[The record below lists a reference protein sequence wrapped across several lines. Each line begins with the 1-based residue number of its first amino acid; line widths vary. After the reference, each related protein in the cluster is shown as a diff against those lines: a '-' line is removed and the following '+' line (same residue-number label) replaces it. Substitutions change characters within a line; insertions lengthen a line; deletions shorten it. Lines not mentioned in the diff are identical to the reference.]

1 MKKLVLIDGHALV
14 HRAFHALPPTLN
26 SPKGV
31 PTNAVFGFTSVLLKM
46 LKDLKPDYIA
56 ATFDLA
62 APTFRH
68 EEFAEYKAHRE
79 KAPDELH
86 AQVPLVKEVLKA
98 FGIPIYEKPG
108 LEADDLI
115 GTLAERSK
123 KNKDI
128 QTIIMTGDLDTLQ
141 LVDNDKVVVFT
152 LRKGVTDTVLYDEN
166 EVFKRYGLK
175 PEQLNDFKGLKGDPS
190 DNIPGV
196 PGVGEKTAAA
206 LIQKFKTLEFLYEE
220 IYNLQSLNSTE
231 IPGLKHRE
239 PFPSKQTQN
248 SKFKKNK
255 IQIKP
260 PLSEKLIQKL
270 LDNKDMAF
278 FSKKLSTIVR
288 DVELDFE
295 LNKVDWLKNLD
306 RPEIEK
312 LFKELGL
319 YSLIKRLDEINALS
333 QKEMRL
339 FETAAKKENSGQIKE
354 VGSEEGLREILSR
367 ISKDKEMVFDI
378 NNGFLN
384 VAIADKCYSIVWS
397 LVVGPKELFKGFKE
411 IFESKYV
418 FKIGHDFKES
428 AKFLLGYGIELSRPG
443 FDTKLAA
450 YLFNSD
456 RNDYGLEKIYFDEF
470 QESMTEDKRKNPFSI
485 LKLKERQSGRLKKE
499 KLEWLF
505 ENIEVPVAIIL
516 AEMELRGILIDSKA
530 IAKLSKLVTVE
541 ISGLEKEIYKFAGA
555 EFNINSPKQ
564 LKEVLFDPSP
574 GGLGLKGKVR
584 KTAKGALST
593 AAGELEKLVDE
604 HPIIEKILR
613 YREIQK
619 LKTTY
624 IDPFPTLISKTSG
637 RLHTTFNQTGTT
649 TGRLASQDPNLQNIP
664 IRTELGQEFRKVFI
678 ASPGYKLVS
687 FDYSQLELRIAAH
700 ISQDEKMIAAF
711 KRGEDIHTRTAMEI
725 FGVKSEMVDK
735 NMRRDAKVMNFG
747 ILYGM
752 GVLGFQRASGI
763 SRERAREFIDRYM
776 KEFPGI
782 ARYMNDMK
790 MKVRKDGYVATIFGR
805 RRWLPEIR
813 SSMPQM
819 VSQAERMA
827 INHPIQGSAADL
839 VKLAMIKVFE
849 HIHDSGVQD
858 DTFLLL
864 QVHDELLFEVKET
877 LVKNITEKIKD
888 IMENAYKFDVLLTV
902 DVKYGNNWAE
912 MTKT

>member
-14 HRAFHALPPTLN
+14 HRAFHALPPTLS

-31 PTNAVFGFTSVLLKM
+31 PTNAVFGFTAVLLKM
-46 LKDLKPDYIA
+46 IKDIKPDYIA

-86 AQVPLVKEVLKA
+86 AQTPLIKEILMA

-108 LEADDLI
+108 FEADDLI
-115 GTLAERSK
+115 GSLAERSK
-123 KNKDI
+123 EDKDI

-141 LVDNDKVVVFT
+141 LVDGDKVVVFT
-152 LRKGVTDTVLYDEN
+152 LRKGVTDTVIYDEN

-220 IYNLQSLNSTE
+220 ISNLETL
-231 IPGLKHRE
+231 I
-239 PFPSKQTQN
+239 SKQSQN
-248 SKFKKNK
+248 TNLKKNK

-270 LDNKDMAF
+270 LENKDMAF
-278 FSKKLSTIVR
+278 FSKKLATIIR
-288 DVELDFE
+288 DVDIDFSLD
-295 LNKVDWLKNLD
+295 KADWLKNLN
-306 RPEIEK
+306 RTEIEK

-319 YSLIKRLDEINALS
+319 YSLIKRLDEISIFS
-333 QKEMRL
+333 QGQMVLPETVKTETSAGVKELR
-339 FETAAKKENSGQIKE
+339 KKKDVAGAFNEIKE
-354 VGSEEGLREILSR
+354 AREFSFNLSSEFFDFCVEKRCFSAVWPMIVED
-367 ISKDKEMVFDI
+367 KD
-378 NNGFLN
+378 
-384 VAIADKCYSIVWS
+384 
-397 LVVGPKELFKGFKE
+397 LFKTAKD
-411 IFESKYV
+411 IFEGDGV
-418 FKIGHDFKES
+418 FKIGHDLKGS
-428 AKFLLGYGIELSRPG
+428 AKLLLSFGIELGRAG

-450 YLFNSD
+450 YLLNSD
-456 RNDYGLEKIYFDEF
+456 RKDYSLEKIYFDEF
-470 QESMTEDKRKNPFSI
+470 QESISQNTREVPVFVG
-485 LKLKERQSGRLKKE
+485 KLKERQSERLKKE

-505 ENIEVPVAIIL
+505 ENIEAPTARIL

-530 IAKLSKLVTVE
+530 IARLSKLVAVE
-541 ISGLEKEIYKFAGA
+541 ISGLEKDIYKLAGT

-564 LKEVLFDPSP
+564 LKEVLFGPAP
-574 GGLGLKGKVR
+574 TGLNLKGKVR

-604 HPIIEKILR
+604 HPVIEKILR
-613 YREIQK
+613 YREVQK

-624 IDPFPTLISKTSG
+624 IDPFPSLISKTTG

-664 IRTELGQEFRKVFI
+664 IRTELGQEFRKAFI

-700 ISQDEKMIAAF
+700 ISQDEKMMAAF
-711 KRGEDIHTRTAMEI
+711 RRGEDIHTRTAAEI
-725 FGVKSEMVDK
+725 FGVKPEMVDK

-752 GVLGFQRASGI
+752 GILGFQRASGVY
-763 SRERAREFIDRYM
+763 RERAREFIDKYL
-776 KEFPGI
+776 KEFSGI
-782 ARYMNDMK
+782 ARYMDDMK
-790 MKVRKDGYVATIFGR
+790 MKARKDGYVSTVFGR
-805 RRWLPEIR
+805 RRWFPEIR
-813 SSMPQM
+813 SSMPQI

-827 INHPIQGSAADL
+827 INMPIQGTAADL
-839 VKLAMIKVFE
+839 VKLAMIKAFE
-849 HIHDSGVQD
+849 YTHNSGKQD
-858 DTFLLL
+858 KVFLLL
-864 QVHDELLFEVKET
+864 QVHDELLFEVKENS
-877 LVKNITEKIKD
+877 VKNIADKIKD
-888 IMENAYKFDVLLTV
+888 IMENVYKLDVPLVV
-902 DVKYGNNWAE
+902 DVKSGHNWAE
-912 MTKT
+912 MDELKI

>member
-1 MKKLVLIDGHALV
+1 MRKLVLIDGHALV
-14 HRAFHALPPTLN
+14 HRAFHALPPTLS

-46 LKDLKPDYIA
+46 IKDLKPDYIV

-86 AQVPLVKEVLKA
+86 AQVPVIKEILTA
-98 FGIPIYEKPG
+98 FGIPIYEKAG
-108 LEADDLI
+108 FEADDLI
-115 GTLAERSK
+115 GSLSERSK

-141 LVDNDKVVVFT
+141 LVDDKKVVVFT
-152 LRKGVTDTVLYDEN
+152 LRKGVTDTFIYDEN

-206 LIQKFKTLEFLYEE
+206 LIQKFKNLEFLYEE
-220 IYNLQSLNSTE
+220 ISKLQSL
-231 IPGLKHRE
+231 I
-239 PFPSKQTQN
+239 SKQIQN
-248 SKFKKNK
+248 PKSKKNK

-260 PLSEKLIQKL
+260 PLSEKLVQKL

-278 FSKKLSTIVR
+278 FSKKLSTIIR
-288 DVELDFE
+288 DVDVDFE
-295 LNKVDWLKNLD
+295 LDKADWLKNFN
-306 RPEIEK
+306 RAEIEK
-312 LFKELGL
+312 LFKELGI
-319 YSLIKRLDEINALS
+319 YSLVKRFDELGLALADKNGAGIQEPS
-333 QKEMRL
+333 SRQESLLKTPTEL
-339 FETAAKKENSGQIKE
+339 ALTWTEDGKTSGYDLKPFAKSYLEKKKHEPELG
-354 VGSEEGLREILSR
+354 
-367 ISKDKEMVFDI
+367 FDI
-378 NNGFLN
+378 
-384 VAIADKCYSIVWS
+384 
-397 LVVGPKELFKGFKE
+397 
-411 IFESKYV
+411 
-418 FKIGHDFKES
+418 KI
-428 AKFLLGYGIELSRPG
+428 
-443 FDTKLAA
+443 AA
-450 YLFNSD
+450 YLLKSD
-456 RNDYGLEKIYFDEF
+456 RNNYDPEILYREEF
-470 QESMTEDKRKNPFSI
+470 GREIADDSDAMRNLKRAFSRR
-485 LKLKERQSGRLKKE
+485 LKEENL
-499 KLEWLF
+499 LMVF
-505 ENIEVPVAIIL
+505 EDIEMPLINVL

-530 IAKLSKLVTVE
+530 IAKLSKLVVTE
-541 ISGLEKEIYKFAGA
+541 ISGLEKEIYKLAKT

-564 LKEVLFDPSP
+564 LKEVLFNPSP

-593 AAGELEKLVDE
+593 AAGELEKLLEE
-604 HPIIEKILR
+604 HPVIEKILR

-664 IRTELGQEFRKVFI
+664 IRTELGQEFRKAFI

-700 ISQDEKMIAAF
+700 ISQDEKMIATF
-711 KRGEDIHTRTAMEI
+711 KRGEDIHTRTAAEI
-725 FGVKSEMVDK
+725 FGVKPEAIDK
-735 NMRRDAKVMNFG
+735 NMRRDAKVLNFG

-752 GVLGFQRASGI
+752 GVLGFQRASGV
-763 SRERAREFIDRYM
+763 SRDRAREFIDRYF

-782 ARYMNDMK
+782 AKYMNDMK
-790 MKVRKDGYVATIFGR
+790 IKARKDGYVSTVFGR
-805 RRWLPEIR
+805 RRWLPEIK
-813 SSMPQM
+813 SSMPQF

-827 INHPIQGSAADL
+827 INHPVQGTAADL
-839 VKLAMIKVFE
+839 MKLAMLKAFE
-849 HIHDSGVQD
+849 FVHDSDKQD
-858 DTFLLL
+858 DVFLLL
-864 QVHDELLFEVKET
+864 QVHDELIFEVKEN
-877 LVKNITEKIKD
+877 LVKNMADKIKD
-888 IMENAYKFDVLLTV
+888 IMENVHKFDVPLIV
-902 DVKYGNNWAE
+902 DVKSGDNWAE
-912 MTKT
+912 MK